1 MGARIRL
8 LRAAD
13 RVATPWKNGGGVTRE
28 VCRDERSV
36 SASDFDWRVSI
47 AEVAQPGPFSRFS
60 GYRRLIALIE
70 GRGMELHMASGETVP
85 LKLRTVH
92 TFDGNADV
100 TGALP
105 FGPVSDLNVI
115 YRADAIEA
123 SVRFSDGG
131 ERLEAG
137 PGSVTILINVQH
149 TCVEGVADDG
159 PLALEYLDAVLI
171 ADTAVTRAPGGACA
185 VIDLIRPRR

>member
-1 MGARIRL
+1 MQMAARIRL

-70 GRGMELHMASGETVP
+70 GRGMDLQMASGETVP
-85 LKLRTVH
+85 LKPRTVH

-100 TGALP
+100 TGAPP

-115 YRADAIEA
+115 YRPDAFNA
-123 SVRFSDGG
+123 SLRFS
-131 ERLEAG
+131 ERDEQLYARAENV
-137 PGSVTILINVQH
+137 SILINVQSNA
-149 TCVEGVADDG
+149 VEATAGG
-159 PLALEYLDAVLI
+159 ESIALHYLDALLI
-171 ADTAVTRAPGGACA
+171 ADTALTRAGGGVCA
-185 VIDLIRPRR
+185 VIELIEA